1 VAPSWLTRVAKLCR
15 WINAASL
22 LVSAT
27 RKAVRIYMV
36 ELQVVLRN
44 GNRLVALH
52 RAPWNLES
60 K

>member
-1 VAPSWLTRVAKLCR
+1 
-15 WINAASL
+15 L
-22 LVSAT
+22 LVSVT
-27 RKAVRIYMV
+27 RKAAGIYMV

-44 GNRLVALH
+44 GNKLDAQH